1 MRSELRLAQ
10 HGMGMQE
17 ATITNWLKKEGDSF
31 VVGELLLEVEA
42 AKTSVEI
49 EAEANGKLVKIIA
62 QPDDVVEVGGLLA
75 ELEIEEA

>member
-17 ATITNWLKKEGDSF
+17 ATIISWLKQEGDSF
-31 VVGELLLEVEA
+31 LAGELLVEVEA

-49 EAEANGKLVKIIA
+49 EAQSNGKIVKIIA
-62 QPDDVVEVGGLLA
+62 QPDDVIEVGGLLA